1 MFVARNFVRIRHS
14 YASISIKNN
23 HMMTKRYISKL
34 QFATR
39 YVIID
44 VDMKS
49 FTCLY
54 RLSLGIV
61 GVRFNRLEEYCGS

>member
-1 MFVARNFVRIRHS
+1 
-14 YASISIKNN
+14 
-23 HMMTKRYISKL
+23 MMTKRYIYKL

-44 VDMKS
+44 VDMQS